1 MYEAARRFLRSD
13 GGSLTVPEQLLDSAN
28 ILILKISDELPT
40 MVNEPTIKSSASNY
54 EILFSSEDR
63 LDFSITNTEPG
74 MGVCWIK
81 IGNGDVVEIWSR
93 LLEIIDGLARA
104 GYPGCVG
111 CGGPGSEE
119 IWDEVKAREL

>member
-13 GGSLTVPEQLLDSAN
+13 GGSLIVPEPLLDSAN
-28 ILILKISDELPT
+28 KLVLKISDELPT
-40 MVNEPTIKSSASNY
+40 MVNEPTIESSSSNY
-54 EILFSSEDR
+54 EVVFSSEEG
-63 LDFSITNTEPG
+63 LDFSIANIEPG
-74 MGVCWIK
+74 IGVCWINTE
-81 IGNGDVVEIWSR
+81 NGDMVEIWNR

-119 IWDEVKAREL
+119 IWDEVEARKL

>member
-13 GGSLTVPEQLLDSAN
+13 GGSLIVPKQLLDSAN
-28 ILILKISDELPT
+28 KLVLNISDELPS
-40 MVNEPTIKSSASNY
+40 MVNEPTIETSDSNY
-54 EILFSSEDR
+54 EIIFNSEDG
-63 LDFSITNTEPG
+63 LDFSIANVEPG
-74 MGVCWIK
+74 IGVCWIK
-81 IGNGDVVEIWSR
+81 SNNADVEKIWNQ

-119 IWDEVKAREL
+119 IWDEVRAREP